1 MVRDSSRYW
10 RVGKLSEYSAAYI
23 SASLHRLNANGANV
37 VDNPAV
43 SDNRNKWDTCCHFSN
58 EFSSFSSGDW
68 EVWLELF
75 TRWGVKDEDEIPYS
89 LVITLEDL
97 TQSNNL
103 YSEIIRETSGRFQ
116 QKQSARIS
124 V

>member
-1 MVRDSSRYW
+1 M
-10 RVGKLSEYSAAYI
+10 I
-23 SASLHRLNANGANV
+23 
-37 VDNPAV
+37 
-43 SDNRNKWDTCCHFSN
+43 T
-58 EFSSFSSGDW
+58 
-68 EVWLELF
+68 
-75 TRWGVKDEDEIPYS
+75 GVKDEDEIPYS